1 MFCLQP
7 KSSATTDLIG
17 YIQIQGL
24 PDKTPNSITLTL
36 LGTLTLETDVHK
48 KKSYLYSRLLTLAV
62 HHKKPG
68 SEQPKH
74 PTKNEQHQKH
84 HLRMVGSKNYCDW
97 VKNPFVTGKK
107 KKKK

>member
-48 KKSYLYSRLLTLAV
+48 KVLLIFLTFD
-62 HHKKPG
+62 PSG
-68 SEQPKH
+68 TP
-74 PTKNEQHQKH
+74 
-84 HLRMVGSKNYCDW
+84 
-97 VKNPFVTGKK
+97 
-107 KKKK
+107 